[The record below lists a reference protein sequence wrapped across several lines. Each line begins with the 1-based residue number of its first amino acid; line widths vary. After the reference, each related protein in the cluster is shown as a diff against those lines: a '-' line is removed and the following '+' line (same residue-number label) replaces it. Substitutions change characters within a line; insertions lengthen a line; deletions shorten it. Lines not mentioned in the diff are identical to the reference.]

1 VNPQVI
7 RRLTGAGLD
16 IVTLSEVT
24 QTLEDVYLQIVQEDE
39 GLELERHGQHND

>member
-1 VNPQVI
+1 MI

-39 GLELERHGQHND
+39 GLEKNVQHNDER